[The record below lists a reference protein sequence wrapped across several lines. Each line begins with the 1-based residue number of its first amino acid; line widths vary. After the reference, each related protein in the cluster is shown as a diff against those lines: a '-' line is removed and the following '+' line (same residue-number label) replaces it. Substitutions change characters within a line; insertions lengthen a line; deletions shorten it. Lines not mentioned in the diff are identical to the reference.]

1 MATYL
6 LQELCRDIE
15 TLPSDK
21 LAELRQF
28 IDFLRFTLT
37 SKANPT
43 APASLMRFAGCWQT
57 VDDSVFDGFVEEID
71 ERRRSAFAAQRE
83 RETSLD

>member
-1 MATYL
+1 MAAYP
-6 LQELCRDIE
+6 LQELYRDIE

-43 APASLMRFAGCWQT
+43 AHASLMQFAGCWQT
-57 VDDSVFDGFVEEID
+57 MDDSVFDGFVEEID
-71 ERRRSAFAAQRE
+71 ERRRSAFTVRRE

>member
-1 MATYL
+1 MATYP
-6 LQELCRDIE
+6 LQELYRDIE

-43 APASLMRFAGCWQT
+43 ASASLMRFAGCWQT
-57 VDDSVFDGFVEEID
+57 MDDSVFDCFVEEID
-71 ERRRSAFAAQRE
+71 ERRRYAFAARRE

>member
-1 MATYL
+1 MATYP
-6 LQELCRDIE
+6 LQELYRDIE

-57 VDDSVFDGFVEEID
+57 MDDSVFDCFVEEID
-71 ERRRSAFAAQRE
+71 ERRRSAFAARRE

>member
-1 MATYL
+1 MATYP
-6 LQELCRDIE
+6 LQELYRDIE

-37 SKANPT
+37 SKANLT

-57 VDDSVFDGFVEEID
+57 MDDSVFDCFVEEID
-71 ERRRSAFAAQRE
+71 ERRRSAFAARRE
-83 RETSLD
+83 RETNLD

>member
-1 MATYL
+1 MATYP
-6 LQELCRDIE
+6 LQELYRDIE

-28 IDFLRFTLT
+28 IDFLRFTLP

-57 VDDSVFDGFVEEID
+57 MDDSVFDCFVEEID
-71 ERRRSAFAAQRE
+71 ERRRSAFAARRE